1 MTASFRFYAAGR
13 KNATPLWA
21 KAFCRAC
28 LPVSLQSG
36 VVKRLFA
43 AVFGLP
49 GGDEHSSCA

>member
-49 GGDEHSSCA
+49 GGDEHSSCT